1 MLANSLKILA
11 EGRRK
16 LSVSAF
22 PDETMLL
29 LHQDVLRSD
38 PEGHVPILDVVVGA
52 RQVVSFLQEQVMINE
67 VNKLSKGSN
76 SWAWLKQA
84 VQSLFR
90 FKFRY
95 DAGQILFFAV

>member
-1 MLANSLKILA
+1 MFWGWVLKNSLKILA

-16 LSVSAF
+16 LSVPAF

-52 RQVVSFLQEQVMINE
+52 RQVVSFLQEQAKINE
-67 VNKLSKGSN
+67 EKKLSKCRN
-76 SWAWLKQA
+76 LWAWLEQIM
-84 VQSLFR
+84 QSLFS
-90 FKFRY
+90 F
-95 DAGQILFFAV
+95 